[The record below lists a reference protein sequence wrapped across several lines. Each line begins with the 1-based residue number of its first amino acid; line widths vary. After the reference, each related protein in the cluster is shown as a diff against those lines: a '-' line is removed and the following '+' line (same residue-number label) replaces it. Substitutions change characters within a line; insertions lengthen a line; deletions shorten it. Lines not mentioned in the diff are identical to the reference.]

1 MTINNK
7 YRHVISS
14 TLSQPQKLKPELI
27 YEKELKTKCIFKNTN
42 KQNLTPNSH

>member
-7 YRHVISS
+7 YRHVINN
-14 TLSQPQKLKPELI
+14 TLSRPQKLKPKLI
-27 YEKELKTKCIFKNTN
+27 YKKELKTKSLFKNTN